1 MQKICNNNLG
11 GPSCIK
17 INNSKTKAL
26 NLARVLY
33 ELLMHLVKKSPQY
46 STLRQNEN
54 CAKKFTKPG
63 LYMKRLV
70 VTGEKEFEINA
81 FFMFETRSI

>member
-17 INNSKTKAL
+17 INNSETKAL

-54 CAKKFTKPG
+54 CAKVYKTRVI
-63 LYMKRLV
+63 YMKRLV
-70 VTGEKEFEINA
+70 ETEEKEFEINA

>member
-1 MQKICNNNLG
+1 MQKICNNLVG

-54 CAKKFTKPG
+54 CAKSLLNQG
-63 LYMKRLV
+63 Y
-70 VTGEKEFEINA
+70 I
-81 FFMFETRSI
+81 

>member
-1 MQKICNNNLG
+1 MQKICNNPG

-46 STLRQNEN
+46 FTLWQKKIQKK
-54 CAKKFTKPG
+54 CAEKMHQTTVFAFSNLDRTKFDIIT
-63 LYMKRLV
+63 
-70 VTGEKEFEINA
+70 
-81 FFMFETRSI
+81 

>member
-17 INNSKTKAL
+17 INNSETKAL

-54 CAKKFTKPG
+54 CTKKFTKPG
-63 LYMKRLV
+63 LYMKMLV
-70 VTGEKEFEINA
+70 VTEEKEFEINA
-81 FFMFETRSI
+81 FFMFERRSI

>member
-1 MQKICNNNLG
+1 MQKICNNPG

-17 INNSKTKAL
+17 INNSETKAL

-70 VTGEKEFEINA
+70 ETEEKEFEINA
-81 FFMFETRSI
+81 VFMFETRSI

>member
-1 MQKICNNNLG
+1 MQKICNNPG

-54 CAKKFTKPG
+54 CAKMFTKTRVIYEKVSG
-63 LYMKRLV
+63 NRGKR
-70 VTGEKEFEINA
+70 I
-81 FFMFETRSI
+81 